1 MLYSMTGY
9 GKAVGTVAN
18 KTISVEIR
26 TLNSKTTDVYAK
38 IPNQYK
44 ELELAFR
51 QTASE
56 ALKRGKIDV
65 IVTVDSTLD
74 SAPTQINKALAKAYY
89 DDLKST
95 NDLIGQNEVDYLSL
109 ILRMPEIFV
118 LSETELTNENKVTI
132 VDIAKKACELV
143 NEFRRQ
149 EGVAL
154 EKEFTAYI
162 EEIRSLLGQ
171 VGQYE
176 DERIDSVRQRI
187 LKGLEEIGTY
197 DETRFHQE
205 LIFYLEKLDVS
216 EEKMRLTNH
225 LDYFLKTIREE
236 NEPGKKLGFIAQEIG
251 REINTLGSKCNHSD
265 IQKLVVNMK
274 DLLEKI
280 KEQVLNTL

>member
-9 GKAVGTVAN
+9 GKAIGTVAN

-95 NDLIGQNEVDYLSL
+95 NDIIGQNEVDYLSL
-109 ILRMPEIFV
+109 ILRMPEIFI

-187 LKGLEEIGTY
+187 LKGLDEIGTY

-251 REINTLGSKCNHSD
+251 REINTLGSKCNHSE

>member
-9 GKAVGTVAN
+9 GKAVATVAN

-26 TLNSKTTDVYAK
+26 TLNSKSTDIYAK

-44 ELELAFR
+44 ELELPFR
-51 QTASE
+51 QIANDQ
-56 ALKRGKIDV
+56 LKRGKIDLNLT
-65 IVTVDSTLD
+65 IDTALN

-95 NDLIGQNEVDYLSL
+95 NELIGQNEVDYLSL

-118 LSETELTNENKVTI
+118 LSETDLSDENKASILT
-132 VDIAKKACELV
+132 IAKEACISV

-149 EGVAL
+149 EGLAL
-154 EKEFTAYI
+154 EKDFTLYI
-162 EEIRSLLGQ
+162 EEIRSLLGK

-187 LKGLEEIGTY
+187 LKALEEIGTY

-225 LDYFLKTIREE
+225 LDYFLKTMHEE

-251 REINTLGSKCNHSD
+251 REINTLGSKCNHSE

-274 DLLEKI
+274 DALEKI